1 MSMCTSVHYEVG
13 ACMYA
18 RPVKHLC
25 RHACTS
31 LSVMCLF
38 IHMGFFVW
46 TDVWKPTNQTLS
58 CAIIA
63 VILIKVLHC
72 DPLIFSQR

>member
-31 LSVMCLF
+31 LCYVSFHSYGFLCVDRCLETHKSDPKLCYNRCDF
-38 IHMGFFVW
+38 
-46 TDVWKPTNQTLS
+46 NQGL
-58 CAIIA
+58 A
-63 VILIKVLHC
+63 L
-72 DPLIFSQR
+72 